1 MKKYYLLLTL
11 LFSTFCFSQFNPSA
25 PWMSQSEGEITKE
38 KTIDELVSDFD
49 NYWQTHNKEQK
60 GSGYKPFMRW
70 ESHWRNKT
78 NEQGYLITPQE
89 MWAAWEQKKQA
100 KLNKSAS
107 TTLTA
112 VSNWIPIGP
121 FANAAQQTT
130 RGRGRIN
137 IICEDPSNPNTIY
150 FGAPAGG
157 IWKSTNSGTSWTP
170 LSDQLPQIGVSG
182 IAVDYQ
188 NPNTLYI
195 ATGDKNAN
203 DTYSIGVLKSTDG
216 GATWNT
222 TGLSFTN
229 TSTRSGDLVIHPTNN
244 QMLWCATSVGIYRT
258 IDAGAT
264 WTLEQTGSFAQ
275 GALRLKP
282 NDPSVVYA
290 TSNNRF
296 FRSTDSG
303 DTFLMVNS
311 ALPFSSGRM
320 IIDVTAANP
329 EYIYCLSS
337 FTNNGFQGLY
347 RSTNGGTTW
356 VNTGLTTATPNIFD
370 GATQAWYDLAL
381 CVSQTNPEEV
391 YTGCLNIWKSTNG
404 GATAIKI
411 NNWNAYSPSFTHA
424 DIQYLKFFGNKLYC
438 GSDGGIYVSTDG
450 GAVFNDIIG
459 EAQIGQFYKI
469 SVSKQ
474 SASKITGGL
483 QDNGGFIFNN
493 SQWRSYHSGDGM
505 DNAID
510 PSNSNKCYG
519 FVYNGGTLFISNDSG
534 MTLSAAVPAPTG
546 QTGDWVT
553 PLRSNSIGEI
563 FAGYTNLYKLVAGA
577 WVQQNTS
584 AFSVAGNIKNIAVDP
599 SNNSIMYVSK
609 GAVLYKSTNNGVTFA
624 TAYTAPTTITS
635 INVHSSNSA
644 KVYITTA
651 GTGGNAYVSTDGGTS
666 FSTIASGLP
675 AIGKNCIVHQGRN
688 SLNPL
693 YVGTSLGV
701 YYKDDTM
708 SQWEP
713 FDNNLPNVSVADLE
727 INVEDGILIAGTY
740 GRGVWQTAIPVE
752 IPSTDIKF
760 VSIQSPVATINCG
773 GLITP
778 QVAVKNNGTNSIS
791 SVTIVYNYNG
801 TPQNFTWNGT
811 IASNATQSINLPSFT
826 LTTRGAYNLTV
837 NTTVA
842 NDAYLDNNEG
852 TTPFYI
858 NDSGTQG
865 IVNNFEATT
874 SSLLTYTEGLTTS
887 QWQRGT
893 RIGSALATGTN
904 KVYTS
909 NLTGNYPDETKAY
922 LISQCYN
929 FTNSVN
935 PVIRF
940 KMAFQLELNWDI
952 VYVEY
957 STNFGQNWT
966 VLGAQGTN
974 WYNSNRTNAISGT
987 EDDCQNCPGAQWTG
1001 TDTVLKDYFYPLN
1014 FLVGNPNVI
1023 FRIVFHTD
1031 QAVTDLGVIVDDF
1044 VIDGTLDNQEFDL
1057 KNIAIYPN
1065 PSKGIFTVSMG
1076 STSLESIEVYD
1087 LTGKIVYSKNEFQA
1101 NQYQTTLDLSEVTSG
1116 IYFVKIE
1123 SQNQS
1128 VTKRIIKN

>member
-1 MKKYYLLLTL
+1 MKKYYLLVTL

-25 PWMSQSEGEITKE
+25 PWMTESDGKQTKE
-38 KTIDELVSDFD
+38 KTIDELVADFD
-49 NYWQTHNKEQK
+49 NYWLNHNKDQK
-60 GSGYKPFMRW
+60 GSGYKPFKRW
-70 ESHWRNKT
+70 ENHWRNST

-89 MWAAWEQKKQA
+89 MWAAWEQKKLA
-100 KLNKSAS
+100 KQNKSTS

-112 VSNWIPIGP
+112 VSNWVPIGP
-121 FANAAQQTT
+121 FDNAVPQTT

-157 IWKSTNSGTSWTP
+157 IWKSINAGTSWTP
-170 LSDQLPQIGVSG
+170 LTDELPQIGVSG

-188 NPNTLYI
+188 NPNTIYI
-195 ATGDKNAN
+195 ATGDKNAL
-203 DTYSIGVLKSTDG
+203 DTYSIGVLKSIDG
-216 GATWNT
+216 GVTWAT
-222 TGLSFTN
+222 TGLTFSG
-229 TSTRSGDLVIHPTNN
+229 TSTRAGDLVIHPTNN
-244 QMLWCATSVGIYRT
+244 QILWCATSNGIYRT
-258 IDAGAT
+258 INAGVT
-264 WTLEQTGSFAQ
+264 WTLEQSGSFAQ

-290 TSNNRF
+290 CSNNRF
-296 FRSTDSG
+296 FKSTDSG
-303 DTFLMVNS
+303 DTFTIVS
-311 ALPFSSGRM
+311 GGLPFSSGRM
-320 IIDVTAANP
+320 ILDVTAANP
-329 EYIYCLSS
+329 NYIYLLSS
-337 FTNNGFQGLY
+337 FSNSNFQGLY
-347 RSTNGGTTW
+347 RSTDGGASFT
-356 VNTGLTTATPNIFD
+356 NTGLSTLSPNIFD
-370 GATQAWYDLAL
+370 GSTQAWYDLAL
-381 CVSQTNPEEV
+381 GVSQTNAEEI

-404 GATAIKI
+404 GATAFKL
-411 NNWNAYSPSFTHA
+411 NNWNAYSQNFTHA
-424 DIQYLKFFGNKLYC
+424 DIHYLKFFGNKLYC
-438 GSDGGIYVSTDG
+438 GSDGGIYVSTDSG
-450 GAVFNDIIG
+450 VTFTDIVG
-459 EAQIGQFYKI
+459 DAQIGQFYKI
-469 SVSKQ
+469 AVSKQ

-483 QDNGGFIFNN
+483 QDNGGFIFKN
-493 SQWRSYHSGDGM
+493 SEWSSYHPGDGM

-510 PSNSNKCYG
+510 PTNSNKCYG
-519 FVYNGGTLFISNDSG
+519 FVYNGGTLFISNNSG
-534 MTLSAAVPAPTG
+534 TTLSAAVPAPTG
-546 QTGDWVT
+546 QSGEWVT

-584 AFSVAGNIKNIAVDP
+584 SFSVAGNIINIAIDP
-599 SNNSIMYVSK
+599 TNNNNVYVSK
-609 GAVLYKSTNNGVTFA
+609 GSVLFKSTNGGVTFV
-624 TAYTAPTTITS
+624 TAYTAATTITS
-635 INVHSSNSA
+635 INVHSSISS
-644 KVYITTA
+644 KLYITTA
-651 GTGGNAYVSTDGGTS
+651 ASSGNAFASTDGGST
-666 FSTIASGLP
+666 FSIIAPGLP

-693 YVGTSLGV
+693 YVGTILGV

-713 FDNNLPNVSVADLE
+713 FENNLPNVPVTDLE
-727 INVEDGILIAGTY
+727 INVEDGILLAGTY

-760 VSIQSPVATINCG
+760 VAINNPVATINCG

-778 QVAVKNNGTNSIS
+778 QVAVKNNGLNSIS
-791 SVTIVYNYNG
+791 SVTVNYNYNE
-801 TPQNFTWNGT
+801 TPQSYTWTGA
-811 IASNATQSINLPSFT
+811 IAPNATQSIDLPPFT
-826 LTTRGAYNLTV
+826 ISTRGAYNLSV
-837 NTTVA
+837 ATTVT

-865 IVNNFEATT
+865 IVNTFETET
-874 SSLLTYTEGLTTS
+874 SALLTYTEGLTTS

-957 STNFGQNWT
+957 STNFGQSWS
-966 VLGAQGTN
+966 VLGSQGTN
-974 WYNSNRTNAISGT
+974 WYNSNRTNAISGA

-1001 TDTVLKDYFYPLN
+1001 ADTVLKEYSYPLN

-1031 QAVTDLGVIVDDF
+1031 QAVTDLGVIIDDF
-1044 VIDGTLDNQEFDL
+1044 VIDGTLDNQAFNL
-1057 KNIAIYPN
+1057 KNIEIFPN
-1065 PSKGIFTVSMG
+1065 PSKGIFTISMG
-1076 STSLESIEVYD
+1076 ATTLESIEVFD
-1087 LTGKIVYSKNEFQA
+1087 VTGKIVYTKNKFQA
-1101 NQYQTTLDLSEVTSG
+1101 NSTETTLDLSEASSG
-1116 IYFVKIE
+1116 IYFVKIGT
-1123 SQNQS
+1123 QNQS
-1128 VTKRIIKN
+1128 VTKRILKN